1 MSDRQRLVS
10 GSVRRDGRTLR
21 EWVPEVVED
30 IVSTVDPVRIILF
43 GSVLRGEAGA
53 DSDFD
58 LLVVLDELDPGDRAR
73 LMGDIRFAIR
83 APMAIDVFVTDVE
96 ECERRRDV
104 VGSLHYWPLR
114 EGEMVYERAA

>member
-10 GSVRRDGRTLR
+10 GSVRWDGRTLR
-21 EWVPEVVED
+21 EWVPGVVED

-53 DSDFD
+53 DSDLD

-73 LMGDIRFAIR
+73 LMGEIRFAIR

>member
-10 GSVRRDGRTLR
+10 GSVRWDGRTLR

-43 GSVLRGEAGA
+43 GSVLQGEAGA
-53 DSDFD
+53 DSDLD

-73 LMGDIRFAIR
+73 LMGEIRFAIG

>member
-10 GSVRRDGRTLR
+10 GSVRWDGRTLR

-30 IVSTVDPVRIILF
+30 IVSTVDPVKIILF

-53 DSDFD
+53 DSDLD

-73 LMGDIRFAIR
+73 LMGEIRFAIG

>member
-10 GSVRRDGRTLR
+10 GSVRWDGRTLR

-53 DSDFD
+53 DSDLD

-73 LMGDIRFAIR
+73 LMGEIRFAIR